1 MPEET
6 KQVIKKGRA
15 AKSHIQNYFFNDNTN
30 VHLIFKKTVPNAFYI
45 KLDSIEGKKLYS
57 FTEDYYNKLKMSE
70 VKIDIKPNYEYYIY
84 DADIFDFLNMDEQGQ
99 KDYLK
104 NMIYDGMCIGEVK
117 SVDIQKKLY
126 NKCIKLDREYHGFI
140 TQSDLIYRS
149 YWWMVN
155 VDGDYIGI
163 LCNTLK
169 NNAMDLEFAV
179 PVTYERAAFTVIM
192 EDYEPKIKD
201 TGLFILKNATAEEKS
216 ADYLEKH
223 IAYNRKVNVYA
234 KNILIDSDSHN
245 LGLFQIYYY
254 TNIKY
259 NSIAIKIF
267 WFPTFFSD
275 LATEFRISEKP
286 EPISKT
292 RITTVKLFQDTLHTI
307 ADYYE
312 VLSRILRS
320 NVRGEG
326 GKASV
331 EDLKRAVRL
340 SKVKDEFKTLALA
353 LSEI

>member
-6 KQVIKKGRA
+6 RQVIKKGRA
-15 AKSHIQNYFFNDNTN
+15 AKSHIQNYFFNENAN

-45 KLDSIEGKKLYS
+45 KLDHIEGKTLYS
-57 FTEDYYNKLKMSE
+57 FTEKYHNKLKMSD

-84 DADIFDFLNMDEQGQ
+84 DDDIYKFLNMDKQGQ
-99 KDYLK
+99 INYLK

-126 NKCIKLDREYHGFI
+126 NKFIKLDRKYYGFI
-140 TQSDLIYRS
+140 IQSTLLGNN
-149 YWWMVN
+149 YWWQVN
-155 VDGDYIGI
+155 VDGDGIII

-179 PVTYERAAFTVIM
+179 PVIYKRAAYTVIM

-201 TGLFILKNATAEEKS
+201 TGLFIVEDADDDEKS
-216 ADYLEKH
+216 ADYLKKH

-254 TNIKY
+254 TNINY
-259 NSIAIKIF
+259 NSIAVKIC

-286 EPISKT
+286 ENISKT
-292 RITTVKLFQDTLHTI
+292 RITKVELFQNTLHTI

-312 VLSRILRS
+312 ILSKILRS
-320 NVRGEG
+320 NGRDES
-326 GKASV
+326 GKATV
-331 EDLKRAVRL
+331 EDLKRAIRL
-340 SKVKDEFKTLALA
+340 SQVKDEFKALALA